1 MNTLLICPVHRS
13 QVSRLSEHQP
23 LVLAPILGKSLLEY
37 WLEYLAS
44 RGDRGIRIIASDR
57 ADQVRSLVGD
67 GSRWGLHVEVMSQS
81 ETATDVPPDHVVI
94 MDHLPGLAGVPL
106 FESYQTWFKAL
117 QTWMPYA
124 CTLERIGRREI
135 KPGISVGLHARISAS
150 AKLHSPCWIG
160 EQCVVSADAIIGPGA
175 ILEDRAFVG
184 SGACI
189 TQSVIGPETFVGDF
203 TLVEQSIASGNL
215 LINWENRSCLEVPDA
230 FLLSALR
237 AQPSPPKPRATRL
250 VKSPV
255 ATLGNLI
262 PGQQS

>member
-13 QVSRLSEHQP
+13 QVSRLSEHHP
-23 LVLAPILGKSLLEY
+23 LVLAPLLGKCLMEY
-37 WLEYLAS
+37 WLEHLAS
-44 RGDRGIRIIASDR
+44 RGDRDVRIIASDR
-57 ADQVRSLVGD
+57 PDQVRALVGD
-67 GSRWGLHVEVMSQS
+67 GSRWGLRVEVMTQS
-81 ETATDVPPDHVVI
+81 DSTADTPPDHVMI

-106 FESYQTWFKAL
+106 FESYRTWFKAL

-124 CTLERIGRREI
+124 GTPARIGRREI
-135 KPGISVGLHARISAS
+135 KPGISVGMHARISAS

-160 EQCVVSADAIIGPGA
+160 EHCVVSADAIIGPGA

-203 TLVEQSIASGNL
+203 TLVEQSLASSNL

-230 FLLSALR
+230 FLLSSLR
-237 AQPSPPKPRATRL
+237 AQPPLKPRTTRL
-250 VKSPV
+250 VKSPM
-255 ATLGNLI
+255 APLRNLI